1 MTIFVANV
9 TKQNQTIHH
18 SVADR
23 HSVDIA
29 AGEQIEI
36 GATWTPSEIA
46 AFIDHLETFG
56 GREVETATRDDLN
69 FSGLLYREGGPITE
83 AEIKQ
88 LHIVAGYAARGAQ
101 RFSRGSGHG

>member
-29 AGEQIEI
+29 AGEQAEI
-36 GATWTPSEIA
+36 GATWSKAEIA
-46 AFIDHLETFG
+46 ALIAHLETFG
-56 GREVETATRDDLN
+56 GRTPETATADDLTY
-69 FSGLLYREGGPITE
+69 SGLLYRDCLTISE
-83 AEIKQ
+83 
-88 LHIVAGYAARGAQ
+88 
-101 RFSRGSGHG
+101 S